1 MLFCTLHY
9 TVNTAQHGKRQD
21 NILVFAAFECIT
33 DEIGYAPDKIDFFAK
48 VVHELLFSP
57 FRHCIQQRFFSFPE
71 TAYYCACL
79 LSSEKDRTEVLVHRL
94 SSFPTYSYFV
104 DSGFPPA

>member
-1 MLFCTLHY
+1 RLQY
-9 TVNTAQHGKRQD
+9 TVNTAEHGKRQD

-57 FRHCIQQRFFSFPE
+57 FRHCIQQRFFSCPG

-79 LSSEKDRTEVLVHRL
+79 LSSEKARCSCAASILLDMTQSKVLEQVFREGEKE
-94 SSFPTYSYFV
+94 T
-104 DSGFPPA
+104 